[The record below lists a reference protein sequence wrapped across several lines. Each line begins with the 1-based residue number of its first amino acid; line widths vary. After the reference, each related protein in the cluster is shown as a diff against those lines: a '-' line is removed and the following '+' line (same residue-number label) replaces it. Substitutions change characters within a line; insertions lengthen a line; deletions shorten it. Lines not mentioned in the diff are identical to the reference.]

1 MHINNKVIFLDRDG
15 VINRYPG
22 HKKYVTSVK
31 QFKFLLHAKKAIQS
45 LTLAGYKIFI
55 VSNQAGVGKG
65 VYTQKALDAIT
76 AKMISGLNK
85 AKGKIEA
92 VYYCIHRPEANCACR
107 KPNTGSIKKAKNEFS
122 LNIKGAY
129 FIGDSI
135 RDVMT
140 AKSAGLKSVLVLS
153 GREKISNLDTWESE
167 PDFIFPDLWEATKFI
182 LKNS

>member
-1 MHINNKVIFLDRDG
+1 MKAIFLDRDG
-15 VINRYPG
+15 VINKYPG

-31 QFKFLLHAKKAIQS
+31 QFKFLPGAKKAIQR

-55 VSNQAGVGKG
+55 ISNQAGVGKG
-65 VYTQKALDAIT
+65 VYSQKALDAIT
-76 AKMISGLNK
+76 SKMISGLAQ

-92 VYYCIHRPEANCACR
+92 VYYCIHRPQANCACR
-107 KPNTGSIKKAKNEFS
+107 KPNTGSIKKAKKEFA
-122 LNIKGAY
+122 LDVKGAY

-153 GREKISNLDTWESE
+153 GREKLSNWDVWESE
-167 PDFIFPDLWEATKFI
+167 PDFIFPDLWEAVKFI
-182 LKNS
+182 LRASRL